1 MGWRDAPLVTQDAAP
16 ASPAPGGWRSAPLD
30 REVPLHETALAHGA
44 QGFGL
49 GAGPKARGL
58 LSAGGGDLTPER
70 PMDPLSTVADV
81 AVGAWRRLTGDPEAE
96 KRYEAEKEAERAY
109 LAETR
114 AANPKTALVSE
125 LAGGAASPAARLVA
139 AAAPQVAGTGLLA
152 RAGNS
157 AAQGAAVGAA
167 YGAASGDDVG
177 DVAGG
182 ALVGGGAGAAL
193 PVVGAGLRKAAEVPL
208 QALQKKLALRPT
220 PSAAL
225 LEREG
230 VKLTT
235 GQKAPESTLGVIER
249 ASADQPFGLAPQRSA
264 AEESFMRVAQN
275 KGVAPGAQVP
285 QSNDLQGR
293 LGQLFEGFDQ
303 AYAPFKG
310 KPVDPAAI
318 AKLPSAASMPGRGVD
333 ARTAAGV
340 KAEVENALTVIGI
353 KPPSSGHAHGH
364 GGAPAKP
371 QGLLDQF
378 GREIPPAP
386 KPPPKATVGDLMKV
400 RENIRSELRAAR
412 QGREPNFD
420 RIRLLEGAEDVVTE
434 GIEGALDPAERA
446 ALQATD
452 RQYARLMTAT
462 NAAPAGQTEF
472 TPLQY
477 LKQVE
482 RGSGRRNFKKGE
494 AGDLQ
499 DLGEAARETFTNAPM
514 TGFRPGV
521 LASLPGAR
529 YWGAP
534 ISRLASSPGG
544 QRFLFG
550 GPVQLS
556 SPATVKDPTIAALIA
571 AMETPRPRFALQP
584 GTAEDR
590 SR

>member
-1 MGWRDAPLVTQDAAP
+1 MPGFDPDAYLKATGGFDPDAYLQ
-16 ASPAPGGWRSAPLD
+16 ASPPPM
-30 REVPLHETALAHGA
+30 RERVPLHETALAHGA
-44 QGFGL
+44 NGYGL
-49 GAGPKARGL
+49 GAGPKVRGL
-58 LSAGGGDLTPER
+58 YAAGEGTGAETGNPLVTAMDVLSGLYR
-70 PMDPLSTVADV
+70 KV
-81 AVGAWRRLTGDPEAE
+81 TGDPEAE
-96 KRYEAEKEAERAY
+96 KRYQAEKEAERAY

-125 LAGGAASPAARLVA
+125 LAGGAVSPAARLVTA
-139 AAAPQVAGTGLLA
+139 AVPQTAGTGLLA

-167 YGAASGDDVG
+167 YGAASGDDAG

-193 PVVGAGLRKAAEVPL
+193 PLVGAGLRATAEVPL
-208 QALQKKLALRPT
+208 RAIQKKLALRPT

-249 ASADQPFGLAPQRSA
+249 ASADQPFGLAPQRSS
-264 AEESFMRVAQN
+264 AEESFMRIAQN
-275 KGVAPGAQVP
+275 KGAAPGAQVP
-285 QSNDLQGR
+285 TSNDLQGR

-303 AYAPFKG
+303 AYGPLKG
-310 KPVDPAAI
+310 KPVDPAAV
-318 AKLPSAASMPGRGVD
+318 AKLPGAASMPGRGVD

-353 KPPSSGHAHGH
+353 KPPASPHAHGH

-371 QGLLDQF
+371 QGLLDQY
-378 GREIPPAP
+378 GREIPPAA

-400 RENIRSELRAAR
+400 RENIRAEIRAAR
-412 QGREPNFD
+412 QGQDFD

-434 GIEGALDPAERA
+434 GIEGALAPAERA

-462 NAAPAGQTEF
+462 NAAPAGRTEF
-472 TPLQY
+472 TPGQY
-477 LKQVE
+477 LRQVE
-482 RGSGRRNFKKGE
+482 KSAGRRNFKKGE

-534 ISRLASSPGG
+534 ISRLANSPGG

-550 GPVQLS
+550 APVQLG
-556 SPATVKDPTIAALIA
+556 SPATIKDPTIAALIA
-571 AMETPRPRFALQP
+571 AMESPRPRFALQP
-584 GTAEDR
+584 GAAEDR
-590 SR
+590 PR

>member
-1 MGWRDAPLVTQDAAP
+1 MPGFDPDAYLKATGGFDPDAYLRA
-16 ASPAPGGWRSAPLD
+16 SAPLP
-30 REVPLHETALAHGA
+30 RSSVPLHETALAHGA

-58 LSAGGGDLTPER
+58 YAAGPAEAEKSGR
-70 PMDPLSTVADV
+70 AMDPLTTVADV
-81 AVGAWRRLTGDPEAE
+81 AVGAWRKLTGDPEAE
-96 KRYEAEKEAERAY
+96 KRYQAEKEAERAY

-114 AANPKTALVSE
+114 TANPKTALLSE
-125 LAGGAASPAARLVA
+125 LAGGVASPAARLVA
-139 AAAPQVAGTGLLA
+139 AAVPQTAGTGLLA

-157 AAQGAAVGAA
+157 AAQGAAVGGA

-193 PVVGAGLRKAAEVPL
+193 PLVGAGLRATAEVPL
-208 QALQKKLALRPT
+208 RAIQKKLALRPT

-275 KGVAPGAQVP
+275 KGVAPGAQAP
-285 QSNDLQGR
+285 TSTDLQGR

-303 AYAPFKG
+303 AYGPLKG
-310 KPVDPAAI
+310 KPVDPAAV

-353 KPPSSGHAHGH
+353 KPPSAPHAH

-371 QGLLDQF
+371 QVLLDQF

-400 RENIRSELRAAR
+400 RENIRAEVRAAR
-412 QGREPNFD
+412 QAQDFD

-472 TPLQY
+472 TPGQY
-477 LKQVE
+477 LRQVE
-482 RGSGRRNFKKGE
+482 KSAGRRNFKKGE

-499 DLGEAARETFTNAPM
+499 DLG
-514 TGFRPGV
+514 
-521 LASLPGAR
+521 
-529 YWGAP
+529 
-534 ISRLASSPGG
+534 
-544 QRFLFG
+544 
-550 GPVQLS
+550 
-556 SPATVKDPTIAALIA
+556 
-571 AMETPRPRFALQP
+571 
-584 GTAEDR
+584 
-590 SR
+590 